1 MNNDRYKNEN
11 IIYAKYDVA
20 PHPNHVQIMPN
31 GLCIRPQWKSLIGL
45 NDWND
50 WNDWNDL
57 NLYQLDLDNAKLNVQ
72 QHWDFSNYS
81 TKTQHL
87 RWMTQNDRRE
97 ERSLSIF
104 PKLFPINDHDYSVAI
119 IQNWSKTYSDDG
131 GFEDVAD
138 FVQLKVRGRISRFL
152 QI

>member
-1 MNNDRYKNEN
+1 M
-11 IIYAKYDVA
+11 
-20 PHPNHVQIMPN
+20 
-31 GLCIRPQWKSLIGL
+31 IGL

-119 IQNWSKTYSDDG
+119 IQNWSKTYSNGG
-131 GFEDVAD
+131 GFEDVAS
-138 FVQLKVRGRISRFL
+138 FVQLKSEGVVSAVFLNTPFSMNRIICTCFSEKDFQKNHEKCHDESTL
-152 QI
+152 DVQMSDVKP